1 MVCTLAART
10 FGVRWGSEVEECK
23 ASLSYTAEFEAG
35 VRYVSPF
42 LNLMSVCM

>member
-42 LNLMSVCM
+42 PNLMSVCM